1 MLLPL
6 LFFISS
12 VSSQLLSNILSTF
25 PSGCNRTEF
34 FDASHLNCL
43 PCRNG
48 SVPSSDSFSCVCS
61 PRQRLVQVTPG
72 GPICA
77 DCPQG
82 TVTAPDGL
90 SCIGCT
96 GQIDC
101 TTSCPSDSVAVYRKT
116 DGSLPE
122 VSGVECVRCDAGT
135 KPDSAQERCEKCSDR
150 ICLCTEDVS
159 TPTCPSTLNVTPSPS
174 LSTIFLSS
182 GDIVSNRINASTL
195 MTTARRCQLGSQID
209 CQALGNICVLQ
220 NYQRDVQTACTIFES
235 ISNVPS
241 LNQWAPNMP
250 WLFYYSSDAASELQR
265 EAVIDQIYK
274 FTKDHHGE
282 LDIIAARY
290 TLDGSF
296 LGLKE
301 ISDGSIQLCVES
313 LVATH
318 KTFTFG
324 TRIRQVCKLD
334 VAELIRLEEPLFFDL
349 YLRFTNTQGQQQ
361 MYPLP
366 VVNENIRKTGG
377 YPNREERSAQW
388 ILTRR
393 FFLVD
398 AWSLKD
404 VESGN
409 WTALRYARRM
419 EINVEMVNT
428 RDGKIYPPYVRIV
441 YDELRTNDVVP
452 AKEVDSSFSIRY
464 YTNPF
469 RHDKDLEIAMAVLS
483 SLTVLWSALRAYS
496 WGRRAGKAVFD
507 MATLIQFL
515 LFECSFLGN
524 VFLFVTTV
532 TVCYLTF
539 AYKSQTY
546 LFYMQL
552 TDSQESTLMAY
563 LIAAAS
569 LKLVALL
576 HRFVS
581 LMLTETFFIDWE
593 RPKVLPR
600 ADIDR
605 PASLDPIKYDGA
617 KEQPVV
623 IWRTYLVANEW
634 NELQNYRKTS
644 MAVQVLAMVFFLDFL
659 HWKDL
664 AIWQPGF
671 EIDPISPS
679 FASSR
684 VSRLAVSLFFYFT
697 IGFTQWLLNVF
708 IVERIILDPFH
719 NFIDLCSIANISV
732 LSLSHPLY
740 GYYIHGRSVHGWAD
754 TGMAEMNEFLQRER
768 DNLVGMRGLESGGEM
783 QTYYVSLPLSFRK
796 RYTDLAGG
804 SSNDA
809 SGATARMQNVDPTTI
824 QISSRA
830 RTHAAM
836 NRFLQEMIEHS
847 LPEVDYTIRERTMA
861 EAALDIELSDSSSLG
876 VFTRD
881 HSESAFARCFVY
893 GNEWAKLSFEALLFS
908 IVFVYTN
915 SVPLAAVVT
924 YFSAVFLRMIA
935 SMMFTNHL
943 VKSSLVDHR
952 FLI

>member
-1 MLLPL
+1 MLLV
-6 LFFISS
+6 LFLVPPSLAQI
-12 VSSQLLSNILSTF
+12 LSNVLLTF
-25 PSGCNRTEF
+25 PSGCNSTDY
-34 FDASHLNCL
+34 FDASHLVCI

-61 PRQRLVQVTPG
+61 NRQRLVQVTPG
-72 GPICA
+72 GPICQ

-90 SCIGCT
+90 SCIGCS
-96 GQIDC
+96 GQTNC
-101 TTSCPSDSVAVYRKT
+101 STSCPSDSVAVYRKT

-122 VSGVECVRCDAGT
+122 VSGVECVRCASGT
-135 KPDSAQERCEKCSDR
+135 TPDSGQERCEKCSDR
-150 ICLCTEDVS
+150 SCLCSEAS
-159 TPTCPSTLNVTPSPS
+159 SSPTCPSSLNVIPSPS

-182 GDIVSNRINASTL
+182 GDIVSTRINTTILIS
-195 MTTARRCQLGSQID
+195 TARRCQLGSQID
-209 CQALGNICVLQ
+209 CQALGNVCVLQ
-220 NYQRDVQTACTIFES
+220 NYQRDVQTACTVFES
-235 ISNVPS
+235 ISNAPAV
-241 LNQWAPNMP
+241 NQWAANMP
-250 WLFYYSSDAASELQR
+250 WLFYYSSDAVSELQR
-265 EAVIDQIYK
+265 EAIIDQIYK
-274 FTKDHHGE
+274 FTKDQSGE
-282 LDIIAARY
+282 LDILAARY
-290 TLDGSF
+290 TLHGSF

-313 LVATH
+313 LVAAH

-324 TRIRQVCKLD
+324 TRIRQSCQLD
-334 VAELIRLEEPLFFDL
+334 VAELMRHEEPLFFDL
-349 YLRFTNTQGQQQ
+349 YLRFTNSQRVKQ

-366 VVNENIRKTGG
+366 VVNENIRRTGG
-377 YPNREERSAQW
+377 YPNREERPAQW

-398 AWSLKD
+398 AWSLK
-404 VESGN
+404 EGEIGN
-409 WTALRYARRM
+409 WTALRYASNI
-419 EINVEMVNT
+419 ELNIEMVNT
-428 RDGKIYPPYVRIV
+428 RDGKIYPPYLRIV
-441 YDELRTNDVVP
+441 YDELRANDIVP
-452 AKEVDSSFSIRY
+452 AKEVDASFSIRY

-507 MATLIQFL
+507 VATLIQFL
-515 LFECSFLGN
+515 LFECSFLGD

-532 TVCYLTF
+532 TVCWLTF
-539 AYKSQTY
+539 AYKAQTA

-563 LIAAAS
+563 LISATS
-569 LKLVALL
+569 LKFVALL

-600 ADIDR
+600 SDLDR

-617 KEQPVV
+617 KEQAVV

-671 EIDPISPS
+671 EIDPISSS

-684 VSRLAVSLFFYFT
+684 VSRLAVSLFFYFA

-708 IVERIILDPFH
+708 IVERILLDPFH

-740 GYYIHGRSVHGWAD
+740 GFYIHGRSVHGWAD

-768 DNLVGMRGLESGGEM
+768 DNLVGMRGLESGGEL

-796 RYTDLAGG
+796 RYSDLASA
-804 SSNDA
+804 SSIDA
-809 SGATARMQNVDPTTI
+809 SGATARIQNVDPTTI

-836 NRFLQEMIEHS
+836 NRFLQDMVEHS

-861 EAALDIELSDSSSLG
+861 EAALDIELSDSSQMG

-908 IVFVYTN
+908 IVFVYTS
-915 SVPLAAVVT
+915 SVPLAAVIT
-924 YFSAVFLRMIA
+924 YVSAVSLRMLA

>member
-1 MLLPL
+1 MLLF
-6 LFFISS
+6 LFLQS
-12 VSSQLLSNILSTF
+12 VESQILSNIVFNF
-25 PSGCNRTEF
+25 PSGCNRTEY
-34 FDASHLNCL
+34 FDASHLLCV

-48 SVPSSDSFSCVCS
+48 SVPSFDSFGCVCS
-61 PRQRLVQVTPG
+61 PRQRLVEVTPG
-72 GPICA
+72 GPVCQ
-77 DCPQG
+77 DCPPG
-82 TVTAPDGL
+82 TFSAPDGL
-90 SCIGCT
+90 SCIGCM
-96 GQIDC
+96 GRPNC
-101 TTSCPSDSVAVYRKT
+101 TTICSPDSVAVYRKT

-122 VSGVECVRCDAGT
+122 VSGVDCVRCTEGTRPDA
-135 KPDSAQERCEKCSDR
+135 SQERCEKCSDR
-150 ICLCTEDVS
+150 LCLCTNGNNDTS
-159 TPTCPSTLNVTPSPS
+159 CPTTLNVISSPS

-182 GDIVSNRINASTL
+182 GDVISTRINATTL
-195 MTTARRCQLGSQID
+195 ISSAKRCQLGSQTD

-235 ISNVPS
+235 ISNVPAV
-241 LNQWAPNMP
+241 NQWASNMP
-250 WLFYYSSDAASELQR
+250 WLFYYSTDAASELQR
-265 EAVIDQIYK
+265 EGVIDQIFK
-274 FTKDHHGE
+274 FTKDNYGD
-282 LDIIAARY
+282 LDILAARY
-290 TLDGSF
+290 TLNGSF
-296 LGLKE
+296 MGLDP
-301 ISDGSIQLCVES
+301 ISDGSAQLCVES
-313 LVATH
+313 LVAAH
-318 KTFTFG
+318 KTFSFG
-324 TRIRQVCKLD
+324 TRIRQTCHLD
-334 VAELIRLEEPLFFDL
+334 VAELMRHEEPVFFDL

-366 VVNENIRKTGG
+366 VLNQNIRKTGG
-377 YPNREERSAQW
+377 YPNREERPAQW

-404 VESGN
+404 METGN
-409 WTALRYARRM
+409 WTALRYAARL
-419 EINVEMVNT
+419 ELNVEMVNT
-428 RDGKIYPPYVRIV
+428 RDGKIYPPYVRV
-441 YDELRTNDVVP
+441 AYEELRTTEIVP
-452 AKEVDSSFSIRY
+452 AREVDASFSIKY

-496 WGRRAGKAVFD
+496 WGRRAGKTVFD
-507 MATLIQFL
+507 IATLIQFL
-515 LFECSFLGN
+515 LFECSSLGD

-532 TVCYLTF
+532 TVCWLTF
-539 AYKSQTY
+539 AYKAQTF

-552 TDSQESTLMAY
+552 TPSQESTLMAY

-576 HRFVS
+576 HKFVS

-593 RPKVLPR
+593 KPKVLPR
-600 ADIDR
+600 ADLDR
-605 PASLDPIKYDGA
+605 PASLDPIKFDGA

-659 HWKDL
+659 QWKDL

-671 EIDPISPS
+671 EIDPMLSS

-684 VSRLAVSLFFYFT
+684 VSRMAVSLFFYFS

-708 IVERIILDPFH
+708 IVERILLDPFH

-754 TGMAEMNEFLQRER
+754 TGMTQMNEFLQRER
-768 DNLVGMRGLESGGEM
+768 DNLVGMRGLESGGEL
-783 QTYYVSLPLSFRK
+783 QTYFVSLPLSFRK
-796 RYTDLAGG
+796 RYTELTTG
-804 SSNDA
+804 SSTDA

-836 NRFLQEMIEHS
+836 NRFLQDMVEHS
-847 LPEVDYTIRERTMA
+847 LPEVDYTIRERTMV
-861 EAALDIELSDSSSLG
+861 EAALDIELSDSSTLG

-881 HSESAFARCFVY
+881 HSESAFSACFVY

-915 SVPLAAVVT
+915 SVSLAAVTT
-924 YFSAVFLRMIA
+924 YLSAISLRTIA
-935 SMMFTNHL
+935 STMSTNHL